1 VTGAKQAVAKQH
13 DFDSRVRLFVYRHTI
28 RTGRV
33 PLVAEVAQALAAT
46 RKKVS
51 EAFIRLSESHAFML
65 QENGEF
71 WRAAPFSAIATA
83 FPVRIGKRSWWG
95 NCIWDAL
102 GIPAMLHKDAA
113 IDAGCSC
120 CNFEMPLAIKNGRLL
135 QEEGVIH
142 IAVPARDWYKDVVFT

>member
-1 VTGAKQAVAKQH
+1 MTRPERAVAKQH

-28 RTGRV
+28 RKGRV
-33 PLVAEVAQALAAT
+33 PVVSEVAQALAAT

-51 EAFIRLSESHAFML
+51 EAFVRLSESHAFML
-65 QENGEF
+65 QDTGEL

-102 GIPAMLHKDAA
+102 SIPAMLHKDAA

-120 CNFEMPLAIKNGRLL
+120 CKLRDATCHKKWKASATGRRDPYR
-135 QEEGVIH
+135 G
-142 IAVPARDWYKDVVFT
+142 ARPRLV